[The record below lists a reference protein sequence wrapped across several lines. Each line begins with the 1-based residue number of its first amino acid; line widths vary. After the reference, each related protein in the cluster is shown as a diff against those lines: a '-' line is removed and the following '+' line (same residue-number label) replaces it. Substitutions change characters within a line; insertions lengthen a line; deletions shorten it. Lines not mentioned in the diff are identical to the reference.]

1 MTWGDKMR
9 ECLKK
14 LGFETIDP
22 GYGQQIAEWL
32 EWYKGKVSRFH
43 SYSQY
48 NGKKKVRRE
57 RATLGMAK
65 KVCEDW
71 ANLLLNEKVEFSTPV
86 DRLTRRARDILEE
99 NNFRVKGNQLIE
111 LTFALGTGAFVE
123 FFQNGKVGID
133 YIRADMIYPLSWDN
147 GEIKECAFGSVKVVD
162 GKECLYLQL
171 HVLED
176 GVYVIRNRL
185 FDKNNRRPL
194 PLPEDIAADFYTNS
208 SVPLFQ
214 IVTPNI
220 TNNTDLDNP
229 MGISVFANAI
239 DVLKGVDLVY
249 DSYQNEFRLGKKR
262 IVVPV
267 GMAQLNSD
275 DTGFAPVFDDNDT
288 EFYAFTDKNITDL
301 KEINMEIRAA
311 EHTEGL
317 QQNLNLLSD
326 LCGLG
331 SERYDYDRGGVKTAT
346 EVVSEESALYQ
357 NLKKHE
363 IILNR
368 AICDLVRAVLFLD
381 SGKAQ
386 TLEVKVDF
394 DDSIIHD
401 TATEFEQNLKLVSA
415 GLMLPYE
422 FRMWWFNESES
433 QAKTKLA
440 EEAVDL
446 EESTAAENENVHSSK
461 AGGSTAEAAEAAEAG
476 GKKGDGGRSAGGEK
490 QDARGKKDAVG
501 QDVRGR
507 Q

>member
-1 MTWGDKMR
+1 MTWGEEMR
-9 ECLKK
+9 ECLRK
-14 LGFETIDP
+14 LGFETVDL
-22 GYGQQIAEWL
+22 GFGEQISEWL
-32 EWYKGKVSRFH
+32 QWYKGKVAKFH

-71 ANLLLNEKVEFSTPV
+71 ANLLLNEKVEFSTENEV
-86 DRLTRRARDILEE
+86 LTLRAKEILEE
-99 NNFRVKGNQLIE
+99 NNFRVCGNQLLE
-111 LTFALGTGAFVE
+111 LSFALGTGAFVE
-123 FFQNGKVGID
+123 FIDNGTIGID

-147 GEIKECAFGSVKVVD
+147 GEINECAFGSLKVID
-162 GKECLYLQL
+162 GKTSLYLQI

-176 GVYVIRNRL
+176 GAYVIHNRL
-185 FDKNNRRPL
+185 FDAKNHQPL
-194 PLPEDIAADFYTNS
+194 PLPEQVEADFYTGS
-208 SVPLFQ
+208 EAPLFQ

-220 TNNTDLDNP
+220 VNSVNLDNP
-229 MGISVFANAI
+229 MGISVFANAV

-267 GMAQLNSD
+267 GMAQLNSS

-317 QQNLNLLSD
+317 KQNLNLLSD

-331 SERYDYDRGGVKTAT
+331 SERYTYDRGGVKTAT
-346 EVVSEESALYQ
+346 EVISEESALYQ

-381 SGKAQ
+381 GKD
-386 TLEVKVDF
+386 TRGLTVKVDF

-401 TATEFEQNLKLVSA
+401 TSTEFEQNLKLVSA
-415 GLMLPYE
+415 GLMQPFE
-422 FRMWWFNESES
+422 FRMWWFNESEE
-433 QAKTKLA
+433 QARERAARPLCEAQPPKQSADSSAASLGSGTAGLSSGTAGLSSGAAGLHADKGELKTG
-440 EEAVDL
+440 
-446 EESTAAENENVHSSK
+446 K
-461 AGGSTAEAAEAAEAG
+461 AGMKTG
-476 GKKGDGGRSAGGEK
+476 GKSKTNR
-490 QDARGKKDAVG
+490 
-501 QDVRGR
+501 
-507 Q
+507 